1 MKNARCLLFVV
12 ASLALTSCST
22 STCPFAPASPK
33 HGKIEHIVL
42 AWLKQP
48 GNAGDRAK
56 LIAAAKSL
64 KAQIKEV
71 QSLDVGLAVPS
82 DRPVVDS
89 SFDVGL
95 VMSFNSKA
103 DLDSYGKNPAH
114 VKALTEVLKPLTKR
128 MQVYD
133 IAAQ

>member
-12 ASLALTSCST
+12 ASLALASCST
-22 STCPFAPASPK
+22 STCPFAPAAPRS
-33 HGKIEHIVL
+33 GKIEHIVL
-42 AWLKQP
+42 MWLKKP
-48 GNAGDRAK
+48 GNAADRAK

-64 KAQIKEV
+64 KADIKEV
-71 QSLDVGLAVPS
+71 KSLDVGLAVPS

-103 DLDSYGKNPAH
+103 DLASYEKNPVH
-114 VKALTEVLKPLTKR
+114 LKAVTEILKPLTKKL
-128 MQVYD
+128 QVYD